1 VQIGL
6 PNRSKALWPSR
17 SAAFRF
23 VDEAPLE
30 RVEDFSAGAAMSITF
45 STAAKK
51 LPPLAG
57 SLLPEARMI
66 IHARFVSLSHGGAG
80 NRPLAYSGRRALNHA
95 YRRLC
100 NQAASLAA

>member
-66 IHARFVSLSHGGAG
+66 IHARFVSLSHGGARQSSSCVLG
-80 NRPLAYSGRRALNHA
+80 EKSAKS
-95 YRRLC
+95 RLPTVM
-100 NQAASLAA
+100 